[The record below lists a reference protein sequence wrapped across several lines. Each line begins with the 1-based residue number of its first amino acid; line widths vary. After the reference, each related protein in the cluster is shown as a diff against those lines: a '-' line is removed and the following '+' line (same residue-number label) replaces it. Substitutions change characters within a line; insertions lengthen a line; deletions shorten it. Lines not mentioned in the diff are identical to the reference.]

1 MQPLQAFFL
10 RVAPA
15 WSAARS
21 TGSHFVAGGSRSDGV
36 RSDAG
41 SIDCVAGAVSVHR
54 AFFFAD
60 APRRGRGSATLV
72 GTPEGR
78 GATPMGSV
86 SSASGKTASVSL
98 GVDGSETS
106 EDVALA
112 AGEHGQPRLEV
123 DDGKRSRGRD
133 IQALWA

>member
-1 MQPLQAFFL
+1 
-10 RVAPA
+10 
-15 WSAARS
+15 
-21 TGSHFVAGGSRSDGV
+21 
-36 RSDAG
+36 
-41 SIDCVAGAVSVHR
+41 
-54 AFFFAD
+54 
-60 APRRGRGSATLV
+60 
-72 GTPEGR
+72 
-78 GATPMGSV
+78 MGLV